1 MPQLRRQPFLDG
13 AVGGAA
19 AGRVVAEAGG
29 EIGDAAAGRAVDP
42 QSRAKTVGVAGMAD
56 PRAAVAERVV
66 ARRALGED
74 LDGEAVGAVE
84 ILLRLAVGAVEAPV
98 EPAHLGQALR

>member
-29 EIGDAAAGRAVDP
+29 EIGNAAAGGAVDP
-42 QSRAKTVGVAGMAD
+42 QARAKAVGVAGMAD

-66 ARRALGED
+66 ARRALRED
-74 LDGEAVGAVE
+74 LGGEAIAAVE
-84 ILLRLAVGAVEAPV
+84 ILLGLAVGAVGAPV
-98 EPAHLGQALR
+98 EPAHLG